1 MRSFVLPCSGS
12 NFLAPDVAVGPDGR
26 AHVVWYAFGTGVV
39 FYHVLADGQPLGD
52 PLYMVRGVAEAEL
65 PKVAVGTDGT
75 VHVVWN
81 QYWIFIPA
89 SDEEGIFWWSNR

>member
-1 MRSFVLPCSGS
+1 
-12 NFLAPDVAVGPDGR
+12 
-26 AHVVWYAFGTGVV
+26 
-39 FYHVLADGQPLGD
+39 
-52 PLYMVRGVAEAEL
+52 MVRGVAEAEL